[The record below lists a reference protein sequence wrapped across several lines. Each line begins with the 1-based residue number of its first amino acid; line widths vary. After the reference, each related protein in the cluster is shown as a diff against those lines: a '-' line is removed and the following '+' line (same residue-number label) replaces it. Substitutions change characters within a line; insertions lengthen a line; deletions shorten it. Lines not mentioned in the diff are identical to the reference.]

1 MTTYAFEFDNKIIT
15 FTNKDTMLFC
25 ANIQVGRKFKDL
37 TDKVVLIK
45 VDVEDR
51 VIEEHQIHNKS
62 FDDVIGDY
70 YDTLN

>member
-25 ANIQVGRKFKDL
+25 SNIQVGRKYKDL
-37 TDKVVLIK
+37 TDKVITIK
-45 VDVEDR
+45 VDVCDTL
-51 VIEEHQIHNKS
+51 IEETHINNKS
-62 FDDVIGDY
+62 FDDVLGDY